1 MENNPR
7 SSLVTAQEAAIQEAR
22 ARYERGDLSFEDFHR
37 ALDAIVLA
45 RDGDECRI
53 ILNALPSAPLAPLN
67 ALDRPNL
74 PIPSTPSEPHARIV
88 AFMGQTKKTRRAWQL
103 APSAEA
109 VAFMGEV
116 KLDLR
121 RAEMPA
127 RARLQVTAVMGSVL
141 ILVPRNVRV
150 SVNSTVLLSD
160 TNLLGEGV
168 SGVIGSGHERHD
180 PTGEPAISDIEIEVF
195 ALMSNVKVILVDES
209 SVSVNEL
216 VREALRAVV
225 SGVRQGL
232 QQARDPRA
240 LPGAYGE

>member
-1 MENNPR
+1 MDNNPQ
-7 SSLVTAQEAAIQEAR
+7 SPLLAAQQAAIQEAR
-22 ARYERGDLSFEDFHR
+22 ARYERGDLSFEGFHR

-45 RDGDECRI
+45 RDADECQI

-67 ALDRPNL
+67 ALDRPSL
-74 PIPSTPSEPHARIV
+74 SAPSELPTRIV
-88 AFMGQTKKTRRAWQL
+88 AFMGQTKKVRRAWQL
-103 APSAEA
+103 APSTEA

-127 RARLQVTAVMGSVL
+127 RARLQVTAVMGTVL

-150 SVNSTVLLSD
+150 SASSTVWLSD
-160 TNLLGEGV
+160 TNLLGESV
-168 SGVIGSGHERHD
+168 SGVVGSGHEQHD

-195 ALMSNVKVILVDES
+195 ALMSNVKVLLVDES
-209 SVSVNEL
+209 AVSVNEL

>member
-7 SSLVTAQEAAIQEAR
+7 SSLVTAQQAAIQEAR

-45 RDGDECRI
+45 RDADECRI
-53 ILNALPSAPLAPLN
+53 VLNALPSAPLAPLN
-67 ALDRPNL
+67 ALDRPNV
-74 PIPSTPSEPHARIV
+74 PAPSEPHARIV

-127 RARLQVTAVMGSVL
+127 RARLQVMAVMGTVV

-150 SVNSTVLLSD
+150 SVNSTVLLSG
-160 TNLLGEGV
+160 TNLLGESV

-195 ALMSNVKVILVDES
+195 ALMSDVKVVLVDES
-209 SVSVNEL
+209 STISVNEL